1 MSARPTITAN
11 EVFSSNTNTES
22 WAKWSGQVVQGKFH
36 LEEFLG
42 ASERSAVFRAKSADQ
57 TPANVAI
64 KLSVAKPASADAQL
78 ALWKQAANFSHPHVL
93 RIFQW
98 GRCEMDGVKLL
109 YVVTEYAEENLA
121 QILPQRA
128 LTPEETKQML
138 PAVLDG
144 LAYIHGKGFVHGHLR
159 PSNILVVNDQLKLS
173 SDGIARIN
181 EPTGGKRSSYDP
193 PEIATM
199 TTSTAGDVWSLGMVL
214 AETLTQKLPA
224 VDVFKIDNPKQK
236 DPVVT
241 AFIPEPF
248 REIISNCLRTNPQ
261 QRWTIERLAAY
272 LKSPSSAQGAAETAA
287 TPRERSAKRE
297 LANAA
302 PASESHE
309 SSGKRGL
316 FLLVAAVVLVVA
328 IVAAVMLHN
337 SHPATAPATQ
347 TAAQEQQ
354 APSPSSSVPQ
364 VTNQQ
369 SSIEQQG
376 TEQATQPLPVG
387 QQSTPAPSAATPNN
401 STTAGV
407 IHQVIPEASPGARR
421 TVHGKVRVQVRAFVD
436 EAGNVTRTA
445 FDSHGPS
452 NYFAG
457 LAENAAGQWK
467 FVPAQA
473 NGQNV
478 SSEWVLKFAF
488 GRKGT
493 EVSPGRAN
501 SK

>member
-11 EVFSSNTNTES
+11 ESFSSNANNEN
-22 WAKWSGQVVQGKFH
+22 WAKWSGQVVQGKFR

-42 ASERSAVFRAKSADQ
+42 GSDRSAVFRAKSTDQ
-57 TPANVAI
+57 TPATVAI
-64 KLSVAKPASADAQL
+64 KLSIAKPASADAQL

-98 GRCEMDGVKLL
+98 GRCEIDGVKLL
-109 YVVTEYAEENLA
+109 YVVTEFAEENLA

-138 PAVLDG
+138 PAVLDALG
-144 LAYIHGKGFVHGHLR
+144 YIHGKGFVHGHLR
-159 PSNILVVNDQLKLS
+159 PSNVQVVNDQLKLS
-173 SDGIARIN
+173 SDGIAKIN

-236 DPVVT
+236 DPVVS

-248 REIISNCLRTNPQ
+248 REIIQNCLRANPQ
-261 QRWTIERLAAY
+261 QRWTIERIAAY
-272 LKSPSSAQGAAETAA
+272 LKSPSSVPQAAAVSA
-287 TPRERSAKRE
+287 PREVLPKRE
-297 LANAA
+297 T
-302 PASESHE
+302 PAIKSPESRE
-309 SSGKRGL
+309 PSGKRGL
-316 FLLVAAVVLVVA
+316 LILIAAVVLV
-328 IVAAVMLHN
+328 IAVIGGVMMYN
-337 SHPATAPATQ
+337 SHPAATPSSQ
-347 TAAQEQQ
+347 TTAQEQTPAQ
-354 APSPSSSVPQ
+354 SAPPAPVQQPSAEQSQPAAAAEPTSAANAAP
-364 VTNQQ
+364 Q
-369 SSIEQQG
+369 SS
-376 TEQATQPLPVG
+376 G
-387 QQSTPAPSAATPNN
+387 QN
-401 STTAGV
+401 SSIAGV
-407 IHQVIPEASPGARR
+407 IHQVVPQASPGARR

-467 FVPAQA
+467 FVPAQS

-478 SSEWVLKFAF
+478 PSEWVLKFAF

-493 EVSPGRAN
+493 EVSPSRAN
-501 SK
+501 PR